1 MNVNWVAA
9 SVRARNLS
17 QLRVGASRCR
27 HIGTVT
33 NLPEALALLAD
44 SSYAQRLVGVTSL
57 SAAQRATSETMLWQ
71 LRVLAGWLPPGGTG
85 LVRAIAGIYERDN
98 IVALARHLA
107 GGQELSEAYQL
118 GGLATAWP
126 RLQRAPSLPALTEAL
141 RQSAWG
147 VTGAIDAIA
156 LRDVLTL
163 AWLRRL
169 AAAAPAASAWACSAS
184 VLVAARMVLVDHT
197 VPTSRVLELVRPW
210 IGREWASTRDLDGF
224 RARLPRSA
232 RTVLDG
238 IDDPWGLWRAEAR
251 MRAEVETDGFRL
263 AHSPL
268 PGPDVV
274 LGAIAVLAV
283 DGWRLRA
290 ALAAAEAD
298 TGSSEVLDAVA

>member
-1 MNVNWVAA
+1 
-9 SVRARNLS
+9 
-17 QLRVGASRCR
+17 
-27 HIGTVT
+27 
-33 NLPEALALLAD
+33 LALLAT
-44 SSYAQRLVGVTSL
+44 SSYAPRLAGVTSL
-57 SAAQRATSETMLWQ
+57 AAAQRATSETLLWQ

-98 IVALARHLA
+98 IVALARRLV
-107 GGQELSEAYQL
+107 GGPELSEAYEL

-126 RLQRAPSLPALTEAL
+126 RLQRQQSLPALTEAL
-141 RQSAWG
+141 QQSAWG
-147 VTGAIDAIA
+147 ILGPIDTIA

-169 AAAAPAASAWACSAS
+169 SAAAPAASSWACSAS
-184 VLVAARMVLVDHT
+184 VLVAVRMLLVDQT
-197 VPTSRVLELVRPW
+197 VPTSRVLDLVRPW
-210 IGREWASTRDLDGF
+210 IGREWASTRDLDAF
-224 RARLPRSA
+224 RASLPRSA
-232 RTVLDG
+232 RTVVDG
-238 IDDPWGLWRAEAR
+238 IDDPAGLWRAEAR

-263 AHSPL
+263 AHASL

-290 ALAAAEAD
+290 ALAAAEAG